1 MTPSLHHS
9 IAVLSQLPTPA
20 PGQLETWLFPAVA
33 VLSIVALVKKV
44 FPAKRSEND
53 FVTKTELHQALDT
66 IRDSLDARFLA
77 LSEKIE
83 HLTISLHD
91 RLNKIEAALARVD
104 ERTK

>member
-1 MTPSLHHS
+1 MLMQLPSLQ
-9 IAVLSQLPTPA
+9 V
-20 PGQLETWLFPAVA
+20 GQLENWLIPAVA

-44 FPAKRSEND
+44 FPPKRTDKEFVTRSE
-53 FVTKTELHQALDT
+53 LHEALSSMRDT
-66 IRDSLDARFLA
+66 IDARFLA

-104 ERTK
+104 ERTKR